1 MKKDRTKDY
10 SIYARGMAE
19 IRRELAR
26 IEKETGGR
34 PFDVTELVLKPRRK
48 TAKAFGTNGAASFT
62 WDRIDQRLSVNFS
75 N

>member
-10 SIYARGMAE
+10 SIYARSMAE

-26 IEKETGGR
+26 IVEATGGR
-34 PFDVTELVLKPRRK
+34 PFDVTEIVLKPRRK
-48 TAKAFGTNGAASFT
+48 TVRAFGTNGAASFT
-62 WDRIDQRLSVNFS
+62 WDRIDQRLSVSFS